1 MKKSEACV
9 HLSVLALAGVAG
21 AAVFRRRKPLVI
33 PEDEQLLAAVD
44 GSLGAYREH
53 YHLDSVKVVRK
64 SVSKASCGQF
74 HLDFGVELEARLK
87 YDRVG
92 RLPHVQ
98 SIADS
103 LGISGSAQ
111 TAEELT
117 SAFAAEAV
125 DRSLSRLVEKSPL
138 MAAANEGDP
147 QERRVVTTAASK
159 AAGAGI
165 LDLVTELEN
174 LYIGRTSTISLPFR
188 AVFSR
193 DGVFQSVAAVACD
206 GTTYDAALLA
216 PSAADEMR
224 ANGIRQLQSIV
235 DAAVMSVQQERLEG
249 GGVQTQPRPVYHRV
263 TARDYANAWTSNPAG
278 GKKDVTKWRTEWNPS
293 AVFPLYPANQADCAN
308 YVSQAIYAGGIPKTT
323 TEVNDRDHWFAGRHG
338 CSIAWENCTAMQ
350 YYFTKNG
357 YWAASD
363 YNCCNAGGVIF
374 LKDQSGKRYHVIMC
388 VHNDTVTRL
397 FSAHTNDRLREAY
410 TETSLLGKKCKLLE
424 YWVFANSQAD

>member
-74 HLDFGVELEARLK
+74 PLDFGVELEARLK

-147 QERRVVTTAASK
+147 QKRRVVTTAASR

-193 DGVFQSVAAVACD
+193 DGVFRSVAHDIRCGAAGAV
-206 GTTYDAALLA
+206 
-216 PSAADEMR
+216 
-224 ANGIRQLQSIV
+224 
-235 DAAVMSVQQERLEG
+235 G
-249 GGVQTQPRPVYHRV
+249 GGRDAGQRDQTAAEHCGCRGDVG
-263 TARDYANAWTSNPAG
+263 TARAPG
-278 GKKDVTKWRTEWNPS
+278 GGRCPDPT
-293 AVFPLYPANQADCAN
+293 QA
-308 YVSQAIYAGGIPKTT
+308 GIP
-323 TEVNDRDHWFAGRHG
+323 
-338 CSIAWENCTAMQ
+338 
-350 YYFTKNG
+350 
-357 YWAASD
+357 
-363 YNCCNAGGVIF
+363 
-374 LKDQSGKRYHVIMC
+374 SGH
-388 VHNDTVTRL
+388 
-397 FSAHTNDRLREAY
+397 SPRLRQ
-410 TETSLLGKKCKLLE
+410 C
-424 YWVFANSQAD
+424 VDQ